1 VTDAVRV
8 GLLVPQYGAT
18 VSDALAA
25 ARAAEDAGLDVWV
38 AGQLLPMQGSRAGT
52 ALEPLTLMGAIASVT
67 ATARLGFMVLAAP
80 YLPPLYLAKALL
92 TLDQL
97 SAGRLEAGLGA
108 GWREEEFVALG
119 GGRPPLAE
127 RLAALEET
135 LDALRELAGPPA
147 ESGRWPAS
155 ARAGSDRPAPPV
167 WIAGGGPTMLDLA
180 ARRAQWTNFARG
192 IEVEDFRAKGLAV
205 AAAAR
210 EAGRPAPGL
219 SLTATFMA
227 GEPQDLAARLAE
239 RAARRGIDA
248 AEYERRLRAANVF
261 VGGPEELAEQMREY
275 VGAGCSAFV
284 LWPLDGGHAKVAA
297 QLGAASRALD
307 SA

>member
-1 VTDAVRV
+1 M

-18 VSDALAA
+18 ASEALAA

-38 AGQLLPMQGSRAGT
+38 AGQLLPMQGSSART
-52 ALEPLTLMGAIASVT
+52 ALEPLTLMGAIAAVT
-67 ATARLGFMVLAAP
+67 ETARLGFMVLAAP

-92 TLDQL
+92 TLDEL

-108 GWREEEFVALG
+108 GWREQEFAALG

-127 RLAALEET
+127 RLAT
-135 LDALRELAGPPA
+135 TRGD
-147 ESGRWPAS
+147 
-155 ARAGSDRPAPPV
+155 
-167 WIAGGGPTMLDLA
+167 
-180 ARRAQWTNFARG
+180 ARRAAGAGGCAGRVRSLAR
-192 IEVEDFRAKGLAV
+192 ERACGQRSSAAAGLDRRGRADDAGPGGASCAV
-205 AAAAR
+205 DELRPRDRRRGLSREGADGSDAAR

-239 RAARRGIDA
+239 RAARRGIGA

-261 VGGPEELAEQMREY
+261 VGGPGELAEQMREY

-284 LWPLDGGHAKVAA
+284 LWPLDGEHAKVAA